1 MSDQPGRRRAHGEG
15 GVHWD
20 AKRQRFIASKTVGYD
35 ARGKR
40 IVRKASGKT
49 ESAALRELAKRVRDY
64 SAGLVVGS
72 ERFTVKQAV
81 EDWLAYGNPTAG
93 ESTMTKCQTLATKHI
108 IPHLGGRRL
117 RDLRADEVD
126 RWLHSLAGDLSTR
139 SLLEVRSILSR
150 SVRRAMMRGYADR
163 NVVELCA
170 VPRGRKGRESKS
182 LSVQQARDVLTLTRG
197 HWMHSYIVV
206 SLLTGARTEE
216 LRALR
221 WRDVHLDQ
229 QRSGDLQIPPHL
241 DVIRSVRQGGDTKTR
256 KSRRSIALPKAA
268 VEVLAE
274 RRALRAR
281 QLERAGEPWDG
292 DALVFGTSAGTTL
305 DAANVRRAFRSA
317 LKRVPSVRP
326 EEWTPREMRHSFV
339 SLLSDSGVGIDEI
352 ARLVGHTSGSQ
363 VTERV
368 YRKQLRPVIQTG
380 ATVMDSLFPQSEE
393 GSGSC

>member
-1 MSDQPGRRRAHGEG
+1 MSEQRGRRRAHGEG

-40 IVRKASGKT
+40 IVKKASGKS
-49 ESAALRELAKRVRDY
+49 ESAALRELAKRIRDY
-64 SAGLVVGS
+64 SAGLVAGS
-72 ERFTVKQAV
+72 ERFTVKWAV
-81 EDWLAYGNPTAG
+81 EDWLAYGNPSAG
-93 ESTMTKCQTLATKHI
+93 ESTMAKCQTLATKHI

-117 RDLRADEVD
+117 RELRADEVD
-126 RWLHSLAGDLSTR
+126 RWLHSICGDLSTR

-150 SVRRAMMRGYADR
+150 SVRRAMMRGYADK

-182 LSVQQARDVLTLTRG
+182 LTAQQARDVLTLTRG

-221 WRDVHLDQ
+221 WRDVHLDP
-229 QRSGDLQIPPHL
+229 QRSGDLQVPPHL

-256 KSRRSIALPKAA
+256 KSRRSIALPRAA

-274 RRALRAR
+274 RRALCTGQLKRAVA
-281 QLERAGEPWDG
+281 EWDG
-292 DALVFGTSAGTTL
+292 DALVFATSAGTAL

-317 LKRVPSVRP
+317 LKQVPSVKP
-326 EEWTPREMRHSFV
+326 DDWTPREMRHSFV
-339 SLLSDSGVGIDEI
+339 SLLSDSGVSIDEI
-352 ARLVGHTSGSQ
+352 ARLVGHTGGSQ

-380 ATVMDSLFPQSEE
+380 ATVMDSLFPQSEQE
-393 GSGSC
+393 SAS